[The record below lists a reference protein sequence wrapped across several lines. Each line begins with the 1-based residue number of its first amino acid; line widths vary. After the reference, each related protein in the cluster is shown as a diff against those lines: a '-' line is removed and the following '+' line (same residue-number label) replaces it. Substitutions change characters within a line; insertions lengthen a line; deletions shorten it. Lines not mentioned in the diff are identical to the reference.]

1 MGRDVY
7 LLRLITHTR
16 ADRSRADPVKAIMQR
31 RAHSER
37 FSITAE
43 NLRRI
48 GGAAQPVAS
57 LHQGE

>member
-16 ADRSRADPVKAIMQR
+16 ADRSRADPVKAVMQR
-31 RAHSER
+31 RAHFEQ

-43 NLRRI
+43 KLRRI
-48 GGAAQPVAS
+48 GGAAQPGGFAAS
-57 LHQGE
+57 GE